1 MPVETHAW
9 TIEGTSHVC
18 PGANRCELG
27 EAQDRLEEMKNAYGQ
42 LVGAHRLMIE
52 KYELALQTNRKW
64 YHYYHNVS
72 KRPKDEEPTV
82 GAGPKS
88 ISNPANGQQ
97 TMPNVLAMPSPS
109 LSNASA
115 SCSPSKKVLLDTRA
129 MSQNKDTISST
140 CLAEKISSQ
149 REVLGAQDVFDIPPD
164 SKSDN
169 FAETCDESQ
178 NESVIER
185 SLIDERNEPVDQ
197 NIKPPT
203 RPIDDGSDSPV
214 IVAERSL
221 KRKRDSSLKQG
232 NREVHGEHTHYHGK
246 QKPIRVKSELDSSS
260 PVAPVSIPRFLDPQD
275 SIDLDEVGEKHFT
288 PRKHRRLL
296 DERPL
301 RAAGLRAPIAA
312 DFDENSVE
320 HRVNDQYSKSLQGQN
335 FDSEKDEQSEQYFDG
350 EIDSEE
356 DWGGEQPFACDKAIF
371 MKQAQEYSE
380 RLWEEHQ
387 QNNAGRLETAKSI
400 PPKVLKTTDPN
411 IKLLPRT
418 SGSLID
424 RRPAISPNRQDR
436 SFALISTVTEDGVEY
451 SPVDD
456 RKSSHTSSAVMKAKQ
471 ASARENLHKTPRPT
485 GLHQRLDTLLAKPS
499 PQNGSQFF
507 GSPVIEVKKSTKMGS
522 ESLEP
527 PVTRNN
533 DKTLVT
539 PISKRAQVA
548 EKVAGGTKPSKPTRP
563 GLRSRAQAK
572 PVSPILSRMREP
584 RQELPEYKSLRAR
597 PLAALRPTDF
607 KLNPARNHGY
617 DYPFSEV
624 VRDRDLRKSMPGC
637 KKPGC
642 CGTAIR
648 NAVEIGGY
656 TAPRKCGLL
665 SSSPEEDV
673 EKDER
678 LLEEYLGD
686 NKSHLKGMS
695 AEERQKLL
703 LQARTE
709 QFANVHGKH
718 RYVHGRA
725 QSPPGYWDPDMPDT
739 QREKENRAAAIAYDR
754 EKTADMYREAL
765 RPDGLYRFRD
775 E

>member
-1 MPVETHAW
+1 MPAETHARQ
-9 TIEGTSHVC
+9 IDGTSHVC

-27 EAQDRLEEMKNAYGQ
+27 EAQDRLEEIRNAYGQ

-52 KYELALQTNRKW
+52 KYKLAQQANRKW
-64 YHYYHNVS
+64 DHYYHNVS
-72 KRPKDEEPTV
+72 KRPKDEEPTA
-82 GAGPKS
+82 GARPKS
-88 ISNPANGQQ
+88 ISNPANAQQ
-97 TMPNVLAMPSPS
+97 TMPNSMPSPS
-109 LSNASA
+109 LSNASG
-115 SCSPSKKVLLDTRA
+115 SCSLCKKVLLDTRA
-129 MSQNKDTISST
+129 MSQNTDTISST
-140 CLAEKISSQ
+140 CLPENISPQ

-164 SKSDN
+164 PKSDN

-178 NESVIER
+178 NESVIEC
-185 SLIDERNEPVDQ
+185 SLIDQRNEPVDQ
-197 NIKPPT
+197 NRKPPA

-214 IVAERSL
+214 IVSERSL
-221 KRKRDSSLKQG
+221 KRKRSSSLKQG
-232 NREVHGEHTHYHGK
+232 KREVHGEHTHYSK

-260 PVAPVSIPRFLDPQD
+260 PIAPVSIPRFLDPQD

-288 PRKHRRLL
+288 PRKYRRLL
-296 DERPL
+296 DERLL
-301 RAAGLRAPIAA
+301 RTAGFRAPIAP

-320 HRVNDQYSKSLQGQN
+320 HRANDQHSKSLQGQN
-335 FDSEKDEQSEQYFDG
+335 LDSEKDEQSEEHFDG
-350 EIDSEE
+350 EIGSEE
-356 DWGGEQPFACDKAIF
+356 DWGGEQPFTCDKAVF
-371 MKQAQEYSE
+371 MKQGQEYSE

-387 QNNAGRLETAKSI
+387 QNNAGRLKTAKSI

-418 SGSLID
+418 SGPLTN
-424 RRPAISPNRQDR
+424 RRPALSPNQRDR
-436 SFALISTVTEDGVEY
+436 SSALISIVTEDGVEY
-451 SPVDD
+451 SPVDN
-456 RKSSHTSSAVMKAKQ
+456 RKSSHTSSAVMNAKQ
-471 ASARENLHKTPRPT
+471 ASAKENLHKAPRPT
-485 GLHQRLDTLLAKPS
+485 GLYQRIDTLLAKPS
-499 PQNGSQFF
+499 PQNGSQVF
-507 GSPVIEVKKSTKMGS
+507 GSPVIEVKNSTKMVS
-522 ESLEP
+522 KSLDSS
-527 PVTRNN
+527 VTQND

-548 EKVAGGTKPSKPTRP
+548 EKAAGGTRPSKPTRP

-572 PVSPILSRMREP
+572 PVSPILSRIREP

-597 PLAALRPTDF
+597 PLAMLRPTDF

-624 VRDRDLRKSMPGC
+624 VRDRDLRKCMPGC

-642 CGTAIR
+642 CGLAIR

-665 SSSPEEDV
+665 SSSPEEGV

-686 NKSHLKGMS
+686 KSHLKGMS
-695 AEERQKLL
+695 AEERQELL

-709 QFANVHGKH
+709 QFANVYGKH
-718 RYVHGRA
+718 RYVYGRA

-739 QREKENRAAAIAYDR
+739 QREKENRAAAIAYDM
-754 EKTADMYREAL
+754 EKTADMHREAM